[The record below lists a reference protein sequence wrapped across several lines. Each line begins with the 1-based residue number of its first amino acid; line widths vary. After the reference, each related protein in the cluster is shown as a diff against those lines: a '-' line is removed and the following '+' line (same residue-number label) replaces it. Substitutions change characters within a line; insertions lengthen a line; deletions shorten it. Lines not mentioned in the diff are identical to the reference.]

1 MLKHCVLLLAHVKKQ
16 LVKSALQ
23 DVFSLGWYL
32 ALVGLGGS
40 ALWLN
45 MVPLAAPA
53 EVEGVWPVAM
63 GAKPVVHL
71 ILSLLVVMVEEQ
83 RC

>member
-53 EVEGVWPVAM
+53 EVEGVWPAAM

-83 RC
+83 LC